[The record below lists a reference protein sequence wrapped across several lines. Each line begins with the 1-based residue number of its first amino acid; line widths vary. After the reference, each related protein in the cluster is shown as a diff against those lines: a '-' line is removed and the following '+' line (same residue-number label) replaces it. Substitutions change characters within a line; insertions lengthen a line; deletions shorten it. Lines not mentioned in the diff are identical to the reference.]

1 MPKVQYGKRII
12 DYKIEK
18 KDSLQSHYITV
29 QKNEGVIL
37 KGKAVSLEKSEA
49 LILKKARW
57 IIDKLELVKSIGDDD
72 VVTGSRIQYL
82 GRKYYVEIFIRK
94 NLTAVNIEFTESKF
108 KVYTSKALNNQ
119 IDLKAAF
126 NQFLKTKAIEKI
138 TPRINK
144 WTKETGLVFNDLR
157 FRKMEKQW
165 GSCTPLNNIVINT
178 DAVKLPFSLI
188 DYLIVHELVHTKVKN
203 HSKKFWAEVSKWIP
217 NWRELDERMWGMR
230 L

>member
-1 MPKVQYGKRII
+1 
-12 DYKIEK
+12 
-18 KDSLQSHYITV
+18 
-29 QKNEGVIL
+29 
-37 KGKAVSLEKSEA
+37 VSLEKSEA

-57 IIDKLELVKSIGDDD
+57 IIDKLELVKSIGEDD

-82 GRKYYVEIFIRK
+82 GRKYYVAVFIRK
-94 NLTAVNIEFTESKF
+94 NLTAIKIEFTESKF

-119 IDLKAAF
+119 LDLKAAF
-126 NQFLKTKAIEKI
+126 NEFLKRKAIEKI

-144 WTKETGLVFNDLR
+144 WTEETGLIFNELR

-165 GSCTPLNNIVINT
+165 GSCTPRNNIVINT

-203 HSKKFWAEVSKWIP
+203 HSKEFWAEVSRWIP